1 MTAAATTDKERV
13 MGKITERIG
22 GFFGSRGFASGT
34 VTALV
39 IAVIIVINII
49 IYTLTSIFGLYI
61 YSPLTYD
68 YTLSG
73 ALDEHFESRVDEN
86 TVVNVTFCMAR
97 EDLAADVAG
106 MFVLRTAEYYAERYP
121 FIKLKFV
128 NLLTKIDGEGNYV
141 DLTKYQTDL
150 RGDETALRSSS
161 IIFSSGEGAEENYR
175 VVTDNRTSAGFS
187 DFFSLDANSK
197 AYAYIGEEMFGSMV
211 AWVLEREHKVA
222 YFTANHGETI
232 DIAFASLLASAGYYI
247 DTVNLRDS
255 EVPEDAAMLVISNPT
270 ADFERGKAGSGIRA
284 EIERIETYL
293 ENGNGG
299 EGGRLYVAIDPFA
312 DAMPTLEGFLTECGI
327 TVSGGESEYGYV
339 RDIVYDSTRSIALDS
354 SAFIVDYGE
363 SELATKIHSSYK
375 DIKSGGVL
383 ISDVARLTLGEGAEA
398 LLISSEGA
406 VSMRGDKT
414 VSEDGSFVLAAY
426 SAVKYEESEAG
437 VFVIPSALLTNADL
451 LVFNGYSNKE
461 LVYSLLDECFGSKLA
476 VYGTRSVVY
485 DSGVV
490 ENLTQQMAGVYTACL
505 MLVPVALLC
514 VGVFITVRRKN
525 R

>member
-1 MTAAATTDKERV
+1 

-39 IAVIIVINII
+39 IAVIIVVNII

-68 YTLSG
+68 YTLTG

-97 EDLAADVAG
+97 EDLMASSAG
-106 MFVLRTAEYYAERYP
+106 MYVLQTADYYAERYP
-121 FIKLKFV
+121 FIKLNFV
-128 NLLTKIDGEGNYV
+128 NLLTRIDDEGNYV

-161 IIFSSGEGAEENYR
+161 VIFSSGEGAEENYR
-175 VVTDNRTSAGFS
+175 VVTDNRTSLGFS
-187 DFFSLDANSK
+187 DFFSLDSSSR

-222 YFTANHGETI
+222 YFTSNHGETI
-232 DIAFASLLASAGYYI
+232 DIAFASLLTSAGYYI
-247 DTVNLRDS
+247 DTVNLREN
-255 EVPEDAAMLVISNPT
+255 EVPEDAGMLVISNPT
-270 ADFERGKAGSGIRA
+270 FDFERGKEIRT
-284 EIERIETYL
+284 EIERIESYL

-299 EGGRLYVAIDPFA
+299 TGGRLYVAIDPFA
-312 DAMPTLEGFLTECGI
+312 DAMPTLEGFLSECGI
-327 TVSGGESEYGYV
+327 TVSGAEGEYGYI

-354 SAFIVDYGE
+354 SAFIVDYGAG
-363 SELATKIHSSYK
+363 ELATKLHSNYE

-398 LLISSEGA
+398 LLTSSEGA
-406 VSMRGDKT
+406 VAMRGDKT
-414 VSEDGSFVLAAY
+414 VSEDGNFVLAAY
-426 SAVKYEESEAG
+426 STVNYENSEAG

-461 LVYSLLDECFGSKLA
+461 LVYSLFDECFDSKLA

-490 ENLTQQMAGVYTACL
+490 ENLTQQTAGIFTACL
-505 MLVPVALLC
+505 MLLPIALLC
-514 VGVFITVRRKN
+514 VGAFITVRRKN